1 MFALYQSAIKTLRRG
16 GTLLY
21 PTDTIWGLG
30 CDATNETAVGR
41 VYALK
46 RRPPQQ
52 ALLVL
57 LPDAGLLDRYLVRV
71 PDLAWDL
78 IEFAEKPLTIVYP
91 QGKNVPPNL
100 LGADGSLAIRVVKEG
115 FCHGLLQAFGRPL
128 VSTSANLS
136 GQPSPERFAQV
147 PEELTK
153 GVDYILNGPESVGVP
168 PSTIVRLGVNGEFEF
183 LRK

>member
-1 MFALYQSAIKTLRRG
+1 MSAIYKPAVEALRKG

-30 CDATNETAVGR
+30 CDATNPEAVER

-46 RRPPQQ
+46 QRSPQQ
-52 ALLVL
+52 ALIVL
-57 LPDAGLLDRYLVRV
+57 LSDVGLLDRYLVRV

-78 IEFAEKPLTIVYP
+78 VEFAEKPLTVVYP
-91 QGKNVPPNL
+91 QGKNVAPNL

-128 VSTSANLS
+128 VSTSANLA
-136 GQPSPERFAQV
+136 GQPSPAGFEQI
-147 PEELTK
+147 PEALVN
-153 GVDYILNGPESVGVP
+153 GVDYVLRGPESGTVT
-168 PSTIVRLGVNGEFEF
+168 PSTIVKLGLNGEFEF